1 MAGQSQHHPLGIGG
15 SSGVEPRTDRWWC
28 IAYPRRHPWWESRR
42 RSPSRCAAGAA
53 LLHLC
58 GDRVSSAPAPARSF
72 GEAGETW
79 LRESPGESERCAC
92 GSPLMEWAAERNE
105 RCSPVAGSGELKFDP
120 SRTCDSMAP
129 MPDHSSPADSE
140 IILPRLLGVLS
151 DPTRLGIVR
160 ILSDGAERGWG
171 QFSAPVAKST
181 LSHHLKMLREA
192 GVTQT
197 RQEGTRCYVK
207 LRGMPST
214 PDSLGYCRPCCRL
227 RSQTISENT

>member
-1 MAGQSQHHPLGIGG
+1 MY
-15 SSGVEPRTDRWWC
+15 RT
-28 IAYPRRHPWWESRR
+28 
-42 RSPSRCAAGAA
+42 
-53 LLHLC
+53 
-58 GDRVSSAPAPARSF
+58 
-72 GEAGETW
+72 
-79 LRESPGESERCAC
+79 PGNMV
-92 GSPLMEWAAERNE
+92 G
-105 RCSPVAGSGELKFDP
+105 
-120 SRTCDSMAP
+120 

-140 IILPRLLGVLS
+140 IALPRLLGVLS

-207 LRGMPST
+207 LRRDALEARFPGLLPALLSAAVSDNIGDHVT
-214 PDSLGYCRPCCRL
+214 ERDEPA
-227 RSQTISENT
+227 